1 MSCVTFVDHYSILF
15 FPRSS
20 SIQLQ
25 AYFDATW
32 VSDADC
38 RSLSAYYGFLGGSLI
53 ARKIK
58 KQTVI
63 SHSSADAELQTM
75 ALATA
80 KVTWL

>member
-1 MSCVTFVDHYSILF
+1 MF
-15 FPRSS
+15 FPHSS
-20 SIQLQ
+20 SLQLQ
-25 AYFDATW
+25 SCSDATW
-32 VSDADC
+32 ASDFFDSW
-38 RSLSAYYGFLGGSLI
+38 SLSQYCVFLGGSLI